1 MKKLSLILLVIFSC
15 AGVSFAQDKYQ
26 FGTREVRVP
35 GPEGFANVMT
45 RFPAVTARAVA
56 TEDPRN
62 EVLAVFVPETFVPK
76 LQESEE
82 IDLGLYTKVSVSRA
96 GRGAEITPD
105 FYRTVV
111 ADIEKNLANYLDP
124 DGEVVKNVEKNSTKG
139 LSDLGN
145 KTTVD
150 MTSSKIFGTFDK
162 TDRVFSSM
170 ILVGT
175 EINGRKVST
184 LGTMSVVFVNHRLV
198 YVYAYKMSPTE
209 NDVKEMNALT
219 KKWTARIVAA
229 NK

>member
-1 MKKLSLILLVIFSC
+1 
-15 AGVSFAQDKYQ
+15 
-26 FGTREVRVP
+26 
-35 GPEGFANVMT
+35 
-45 RFPAVTARAVA
+45 
-56 TEDPRN
+56 
-62 EVLAVFVPETFVPK
+62 
-76 LQESEE
+76 
-82 IDLGLYTKVSVSRA
+82 
-96 GRGAEITPD
+96 
-105 FYRTVV
+105 
-111 ADIEKNLANYLDP
+111 
-124 DGEVVKNVEKNSTKG
+124 
-139 LSDLGN
+139 
-145 KTTVD
+145 

-209 NDVKEMNALT
+209 GDVKEMNAFT